1 MIHTQ
6 MEKMAV
12 ALPTAAGTSA
22 VTLTVDTLGYDGVSF
37 VAVRAANAATTFA
50 SVLKIEQ
57 SNDDSTY
64 VAVPGFTGG
73 TDFTIAQAT
82 TVTAVSYKLDV
93 DSKSLRRYLKLTVTP
108 SVSVNVAACARL
120 YRGENAPV
128 SASDAGVLGWV
139 VG

>member
-6 MEKMAV
+6 MEKLVV
-12 ALPTAAGTSA
+12 ALPAAVASSA

-37 VAVRAANAATTFA
+37 AVVRAANAATTFA
-50 SVLKIEQ
+50 SVLKVEQ

-82 TVTAVSYKLDV
+82 TSTAVSYKLDV
-93 DSKSLRRYLKLTVTP
+93 DSKATRRYLKLTCTP
-108 SVSVNVAACARL
+108 STAVNVAVCARL

-128 SASDAGVLGWV
+128 TAADAGVIGWV

>member
-57 SNDDSTY
+57 SSDDSTY
-64 VAVPGFTGG
+64 VAAPGFTGG

-82 TVTAVSYKLDV
+82 TTTAVAYKLDI
-93 DSKSLRRYLKLTVTP
+93 DSKTLRRYLKLTVTP

-120 YRGENAPV
+120 YRGENAPTT
-128 SASDAGVLGWV
+128 ATEAGVIGWV

>member
-64 VAVPGFTGG
+64 VAAPGFTGG

-82 TVTAVSYKLDV
+82 TTTAVAYKLDI
-93 DSKSLRRYLKLTVTP
+93 DSKTLRRYLKLTVTP

-120 YRGENAPV
+120 YRGENAPTT
-128 SASDAGVLGWV
+128 ATEAGVIGWV

>member
-6 MEKMAV
+6 MEKLMV
-12 ALPTAAGTSA
+12 ALPAAVASSA
-22 VTLTVDTLGYDGVSF
+22 VTLTVDTLGYEGVSF
-37 VAVRAANAATTFA
+37 AVVRAANAATAFA
-50 SVLKIEQ
+50 SVLKVEQ

-82 TVTAVSYKLDV
+82 TATPVAYKLDV
-93 DSKSLRRYLKLTVTP
+93 DSKVTRRYLKLTCTP
-108 SVSVNVAACARL
+108 STAVNVALCARL
-120 YRGENAPV
+120 YRGENAPTT
-128 SASDAGVLGWV
+128 AAEAGAIGWV